1 MRARA
6 QGGAGRRTR
15 FTVPSR
21 RLQRI
26 LEPSGDHRGLV
37 YSPAASVI
45 WRALPPS
52 RSMTPLRAAMDDPS
66 AVGGIGGVGVAAA
79 LGEAAQ
85 VRCVRPHRR
94 EIHLLVDFLA
104 DDLVGL
110 LGLDRADERRG
121 VEEDALAVGRPDGVD
136 ALALGN

>member
-1 MRARA
+1 RV

-15 FTVPSR
+15 FRVPSR

-52 RSMTPLRAAMDDPS
+52 RSMTKSWNRSPTLREKTIRFPSCDQEGQPSTVDMPETSRSSAPS
-66 AVGGIGGVGVAAA
+66 ALITKIFELFPCA
-79 LGEAAQ
+79 
-85 VRCVRPHRR
+85 RR
-94 EIHLLVDFLA
+94 WTIHLPS
-104 DDLVGL
+104 G
-110 LGLDRADERRG
+110 E
-121 VEEDALAVGRPDGVD
+121 
-136 ALALGN
+136 